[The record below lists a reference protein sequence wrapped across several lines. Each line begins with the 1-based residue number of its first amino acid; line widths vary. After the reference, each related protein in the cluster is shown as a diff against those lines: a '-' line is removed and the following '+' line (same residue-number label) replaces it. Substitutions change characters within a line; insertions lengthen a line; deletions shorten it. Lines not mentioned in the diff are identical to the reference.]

1 MNTSFADIKETL
13 ALIDDWEERY
23 RFIIDLG
30 RELTPLPEDQR
41 TDAYKVRGCA
51 SQVWLV
57 PEWRSSS
64 EGPRFSYQGD
74 SDAHIVR
81 GLVAIVL
88 ALYDGRTRDAVLR
101 VDAKAEFDHLGLSQ
115 HLTAQRANGLF
126 SMVERIKAD
135 AQAAAAV

>member
-30 RELTPLPEDQR
+30 RELPPLPEDRR

-88 ALYDGRTRDAVLR
+88 ALYDGRTREAVLH
-101 VDAKAEFDHLGLSQ
+101 VDAKAEFDDLGLSQ

-135 AQAAAAV
+135 AQAALAV